1 MENQGLPQSLR
12 RPAIC
17 PEGAEPIAVQGD
29 RRGVL
34 LLHGLTGSPWELRPL
49 AEALAREGRSVAV
62 PLLAGHGTS
71 PRALENTTWNDWLS
85 SGRTALRWLER
96 RCRRVDVVGFSMGGL
111 AALRL
116 VAELAPSQR
125 GRLVLLAPAL
135 AVAPWQ
141 ATLLRGLRAAGLAP
155 VLTSPNGLLP
165 PGQRPPRYD
174 ELPLGAVYQMLD
186 LQADVLRRPPPD
198 VEACLVLHGTAD
210 ASIPAEP
217 ALARVRQLL
226 RDVAEVRRIPNAGHL
241 LLTEPAGPERV
252 QAVVEFL
259 SRRG

>member
-1 MENQGLPQSLR
+1 MENRSLPQSLR
-12 RPAIC
+12 RPSIC
-17 PEGAEPIAVQGD
+17 PEGAEPVAVAGD

-49 AEALAREGRSVAV
+49 ADALVGEGRSVAV

-71 PRALENTTWNDWLS
+71 PRALENAQWNDWLS

-111 AALRL
+111 VALRL
-116 VAELAPSQR
+116 IAELAPSQR

-174 ELPLGAVYQMLD
+174 ELPLRAVYQLLD
-186 LQADVLRRPPPD
+186 LQADVCRRPPPA

-210 ASIPAEP
+210 VSIPAEP

-226 RDVAEVRRIPNAGHL
+226 GDVAEVWRVPNAGHL
-241 LLTEPAGPERV
+241 LLTEPEGPQRV